1 MAVFAIGDIGDGSF
15 LMGLCPGVT
24 VEAAKS
30 HFFYMFI
37 VIVGNW
43 LGKTFLVGTTAN
55 TENTEEKKDGD
66 DDSFPVSHRA
76 SGSSELLFSC
86 LVKKPLRGRGFPG
99 DSVFYLFGD
108 VLVKNHFGT
117 HGSRG

>member
-15 LMGLCPGVT
+15 LMGLCLDVT

-37 VIVGNW
+37 VIVCNW

-55 TENTEEKKDGD
+55 IDNTEKKKEGD

-76 SGSSELLFSC
+76 SVSSELLFSC
-86 LVKKPLRGRGFPG
+86 LVKKSFRDRGFPG
-99 DSVFYLFGD
+99 DSVLYLFGD
-108 VLVKNHFGT
+108 TLVKNHFGK
-117 HGSRG
+117 HDCGG